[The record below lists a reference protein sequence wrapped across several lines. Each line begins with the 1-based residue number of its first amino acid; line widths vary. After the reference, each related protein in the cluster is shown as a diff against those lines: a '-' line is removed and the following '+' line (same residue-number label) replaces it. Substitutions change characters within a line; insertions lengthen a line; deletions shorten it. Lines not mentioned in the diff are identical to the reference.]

1 MAEELPDSP
10 DLSNQRV
17 AGYRIIHRLGR
28 GGMADVYLAFQEN
41 LHRHVALKVL
51 RRDFVD
57 SADHQQR
64 FLQEARHAAA
74 LVHPNIVQVFDIGQA
89 NGIHYIAQ
97 EYIPGNTLGAFIE
110 KQKCLGLRESL
121 SILIQAASALH
132 RAAQEGIVH
141 RDIKPENILLTSE
154 GVTKVADFGLARAR
168 SNENHLTA
176 VGVAMGTPLYMSPE
190 QIQGTAVDQRSDL
203 YSLGVTAYHMLS
215 GSPPFSGETA
225 LALAMQHL
233 QNPPPPLRQKRAG
246 LPEALY
252 ELIDRLLAKQPSDRP
267 ADAASVLRS
276 LRDIASKLEGNWHGD
291 SLIPLTELEVQGSV
305 ERSAPA
311 VLLQTTLAQQKIAL
325 RNRRWRTLG
334 IAMGSILL
342 ATGLFTVFSLKSS
355 QGLVPEPGW
364 KLEQVERKPTVREQF
379 FHAMVQGSVAQ
390 WKAVE
395 TYFPPEQSDAFLGY
409 NLKAWLQLARVAI
422 AQKDLELAQQTLD
435 KILIREEVDP
445 RILVLA
451 LLEKMQVDLE
461 LSQMDQLARDRS
473 EARRYFLSLDTQQQ
487 QWITQQ
493 IPPHL
498 LSYWE
503 DRNNTSG

>member
-132 RAAQEGIVH
+132 RAAQEGVVH

-154 GVTKVADFGLARAR
+154 GVAKVADFGLARAR
-168 SNENHLTA
+168 SSENHLTA

-203 YSLGVTAYHMLS
+203 YSLGVTAYHMLA
-215 GSPPFSGETA
+215 GSPPFTGETP

-233 QNPPPPLRQKRAG
+233 QNPPPSLRQKRPG
-246 LPEALY
+246 LPDALY
-252 ELIDRLLAKQPSDRP
+252 ELIDRLLAKQPADRP

-276 LRDIASKLEGNWHGD
+276 LRFAD
-291 SLIPLTELEVQGSV
+291 SPD
-305 ERSAPA
+305 
-311 VLLQTTLAQQKIAL
+311 
-325 RNRRWRTLG
+325 G
-334 IAMGSILL
+334 IGGAG
-342 ATGLFTVFSLKSS
+342 G
-355 QGLVPEPGW
+355 
-364 KLEQVERKPTVREQF
+364 R
-379 FHAMVQGSVAQ
+379 
-390 WKAVE
+390 
-395 TYFPPEQSDAFLGY
+395 
-409 NLKAWLQLARVAI
+409 
-422 AQKDLELAQQTLD
+422 
-435 KILIREEVDP
+435 
-445 RILVLA
+445 
-451 LLEKMQVDLE
+451 
-461 LSQMDQLARDRS
+461 
-473 EARRYFLSLDTQQQ
+473 
-487 QWITQQ
+487 
-493 IPPHL
+493 
-498 LSYWE
+498 
-503 DRNNTSG
+503 